1 MGDIKISVTQINA
14 GTQHNVIPDTCTF
27 VVDIRN
33 TEQYTPTQVWEMLQ
47 SRTESKLTPRRLT
60 NKSSATPQGHTL
72 EKALDKAG
80 IEKFI
85 SPTTSDWMKIDIPAV
100 KMGPGN
106 SSRSHQADEFIYVK
120 EIEEGIEGYINYI
133 NTLGEL
139 IKNGK

>member
-1 MGDIKISVTQINA
+1 
-14 GTQHNVIPDTCTF
+14 
-27 VVDIRN
+27 
-33 TEQYTPTQVWEMLQ
+33 
-47 SRTESKLTPRRLT
+47 
-60 NKSSATPQGHTL
+60 
-72 EKALDKAG
+72 
-80 IEKFI
+80 
-85 SPTTSDWMKIDIPAV
+85 MKIDIPAV